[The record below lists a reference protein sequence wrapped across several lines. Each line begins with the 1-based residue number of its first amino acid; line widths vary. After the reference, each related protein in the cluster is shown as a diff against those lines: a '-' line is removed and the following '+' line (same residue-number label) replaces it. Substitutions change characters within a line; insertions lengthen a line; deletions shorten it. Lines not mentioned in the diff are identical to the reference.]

1 MMKHLENVLYS
12 LQATK
17 EVFSLAENGNK
28 PRGVSVNH
36 DVKDKLLPLDT
47 DSFELVRD

>member
-17 EVFSLAENGNK
+17 EFFGLAENGK
-28 PRGVSVNH
+28 EPRGVSVNH

-47 DSFELVRD
+47 DTFELVWD